1 MNSIAIDDA
10 PVSSTATELTRE
22 LRVQVSRL
30 SGAEQLVLAGM
41 IDKVKASEG
50 REVSALNLIQQ
61 NLTADWGSPI
71 PEVMASVTPPLV
83 KAYPGLPVV
92 PLPTEYLPVDMPL
105 DKLLQL
111 RTSSHNYGSSPISLA
126 TLSTLLRYSYG
137 VKERGRAYN
146 SKAFPF
152 RMAPSGG
159 GLQPID
165 LYVVANDVTGLEQ
178 GLYYFDGLQH
188 ALIQLDKGTV
198 RRRFT
203 QCCIMQD
210 WISNAHVVVILS
222 INMAR
227 VFWKYGNRGYRV
239 THMDAGVLTQNLYL
253 VTTALGLSGCAVAGY
268 YDERVNELLEIDGQ
282 NEFTALIYTVGNKAS
297 PIRV

>member
-1 MNSIAIDDA
+1 MN
-10 PVSSTATELTRE
+10 STATEEAPVTRSATELTTE
-22 LRVQVSRL
+22 LKVQASRL
-30 SGAEQLVLAGM
+30 STAEQLVLAGM
-41 IDKVKASEG
+41 IDKVKATEG
-50 REVSALNLIQQ
+50 REVSALNLIHQ

-71 PEVMASVTPPLV
+71 PDVMASVTPPLV
-83 KAYPGLPVV
+83 KAYPGRPVV

-105 DKLLQL
+105 DKVLLSRL
-111 RTSSHNYGSSPISLA
+111 SSHNYGSSPISLA

-137 VKERGRAYN
+137 VRELGRAYN
-146 SKAFPF
+146 SRTFPF
-152 RMAPSGG
+152 RLAPSGG
-159 GLQPID
+159 GLQPVD
-165 LYVVANDVTGLEQ
+165 LYLVANDITDLDQ

-188 ALIQLDKGTV
+188 ALIQIDKGTV

-210 WISNAHVVVILS
+210 WISDARLVVILA
-222 INMAR
+222 INMDR

-268 YDERVNELLEIDGQ
+268 YDARVNELLEIDGE
-282 NEFTALIYTVGNKAS
+282 NEFATLIYTIGNKAT